1 MVKSIL
7 SLLTTRQTSIL
18 SGATIIMAT
27 LIISKILGLLRYRL
41 LADIFPPDVIAI
53 YIAAQSIP
61 ELIFTVF
68 VFGTL
73 SVAFIPVFTE
83 HYEKM
88 GKEEAYKL
96 AQAILN
102 LCLVSLLI
110 LTVLAYIFLNPLTL
124 LVAPGFSLAQRAEIA
139 DLTRIILIGQ
149 IILTIGS
156 LFIGILQS
164 FQRFIIPALAGVMYN
179 LGSILGIILLAGS
192 FGIKGAAIGVVIGAS
207 LHVLIQIPLVFSLG
221 FRWKFSIIMFHPGI
235 KEVFRMMSIR
245 SLGLAAEQINEVII
259 RSLAS
264 LVSSSSV
271 TYIAFAQQLQLVPV
285 GLFGAT
291 IAQAALPVLSLEWA
305 RGRVDEFK
313 IILLTT
319 VHQVLF
325 LTLPAAAILIVLR
338 IPAVRLVYG
347 ASRFDWPSTVL
358 TGQTLAFLAIGLAAQ
373 SVALLF
379 IRAFYAMKDTKTPV
393 LVSFTTVFVN
403 IIFNIVLIYVF
414 DVNVWGL
421 GLGFS
426 VSSILSAVLL
436 FVSLHFKVGK
446 FDLKLVFYPFFKML
460 IATIIMG
467 VSLYIPVKLL
477 DQVIFDTTRTI
488 NLLALT
494 ALASTFALSIY
505 VFLVWFMQVREL
517 NTYVDLLKKI
527 GRVQNLVKSKE
538 IIHETDNP

>member
-1 MVKSIL
+1 MVKSLL

-18 SGATIIMAT
+18 SGATILMAT

-41 LADIFPPDVIAI
+41 LADIFPPEVVAI

-68 VFGTL
+68 IFGTL

-83 HYEKM
+83 YYE
-88 GKEEAYKL
+88 GKDKENAYKL
-96 AQAILN
+96 AQSILN
-102 LCLVSLLI
+102 LCLIFLTI
-110 LTVLAYIFLNPLTL
+110 LTVVVYIFLEPLTV
-124 LVAPGFSLAQRAEIA
+124 LVAPGFSPEARAEIA

-149 IILTIGS
+149 IVLTIGA

-164 FQRFIIPALAGVMYN
+164 FQRFIIPALAGVVYN
-179 LGSILGIILLAGS
+179 LGSIFGIILLSGS
-192 FGIKGAAIGVVIGAS
+192 LGIKGAAIGVVIGACF
-207 LHVLIQIPLVFSLG
+207 HVLIQLPLIFSMG
-221 FRWKFSIIMFHPGI
+221 FRWNFPLVIFHSGI
-235 KEVFRMMSIR
+235 KDIFRMMSIR
-245 SLGLAAEQINEVII
+245 SLGLGAEQINEVII

-264 LVSSSSV
+264 LISPSSV
-271 TYIAFAQQLQLVPV
+271 TYMAFAQQLQLVPI

-291 IAQAALPVLSLEWA
+291 IAQAALPVLSLERA
-305 RGRVDEFK
+305 RGRMDEFK

-319 VHQVLF
+319 LHQVLF

-347 ASRFDWPSTVL
+347 ASRFDWPATVL
-358 TGQTLAFLAIGLAAQ
+358 TGQTLAYLAIGLAAQ
-373 SVALLF
+373 AVSLLF
-379 IRAFYAMKDTKTPV
+379 IRAFYAMKDTRTPV
-393 LVSFTTVFVN
+393 IVSLITVLVNVT
-403 IIFNIVLIYVF
+403 FNILLIYVF
-414 DVNVWGL
+414 EVNVWGL

-426 VSSILSAVLL
+426 IASILSAVLL
-436 FVSLHFKVGK
+436 FINLHFKVGK

-460 IATIIMG
+460 MATIIMG
-467 VSLYIPVKLL
+467 VSIYIPIKLL

-494 ALASTFALSIY
+494 ILASTFALSIY
-505 VFLVWFMQVREL
+505 VFLVWFMKVREL
-517 NTYVDLLKKI
+517 NTYIDLLRRI
-527 GRVQNLVKSKE
+527 GRVQNLVKSEE